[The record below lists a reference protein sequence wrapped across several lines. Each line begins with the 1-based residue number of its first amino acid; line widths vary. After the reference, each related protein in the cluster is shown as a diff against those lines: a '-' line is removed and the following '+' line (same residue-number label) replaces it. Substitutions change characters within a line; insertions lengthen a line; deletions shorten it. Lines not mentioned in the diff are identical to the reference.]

1 MGIRAVLFDS
11 SNNLLFNI
19 MYSTPA
25 DYDYT
30 KTQHYRDLMANQ
42 RLDNFCGEAERLAKD
57 FQNETV
63 KEIKDKKLMV
73 MFDYIKCNLKD
84 VYIVTER
91 NRKMLTVFMARC
103 NDAIA
108 VERYAANPEFMNIL
122 NELKTILHEL
132 MDITPPGWIRIH

>member
-1 MGIRAVLFDS
+1 
-11 SNNLLFNI
+11 

-25 DYDYT
+25 GYDYT
-30 KTQHYRDLMANQ
+30 KTQHYRELMANQ
-42 RLDNFCGEAERLAKD
+42 RLDNFCREAERLAKE
-57 FQNETV
+57 FQNEQSG
-63 KEIKDKKLMV
+63 EIKDNKLMV

-122 NELKTILHEL
+122 NELKTILYEL
-132 MDITPPGWIRIH
+132 MDITPPGSIRIH